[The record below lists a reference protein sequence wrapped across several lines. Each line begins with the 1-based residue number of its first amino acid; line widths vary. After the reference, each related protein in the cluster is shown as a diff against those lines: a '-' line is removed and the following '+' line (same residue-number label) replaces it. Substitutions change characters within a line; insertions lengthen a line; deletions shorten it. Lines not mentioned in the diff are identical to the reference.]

1 MGLAETD
8 AIPMQADQASGLAV
22 QLVQAGRAALSD
34 GDVAA
39 ALQAY
44 TPVIERGLLLN
55 SVIEDLRKAVELRPE
70 ATAIWQALGDAY
82 KKANMLPE
90 AIKAFSRAMKEE
102 DGLEVARQALA
113 QGDFALAVVQYGG
126 LIKKKRNLESVI
138 GDLRGAL
145 DHEPRRPPL
154 WQALGDAYMK
164 ANRLPE
170 AIDAYRRGMES
181 V

>member
-1 MGLAETD
+1 
-8 AIPMQADQASGLAV
+8 MQADQASGLAV

-34 GDVAA
+34 GDVLA

-44 TPVIERGLLLN
+44 APVIERGLLLN

-90 AIKAFSRAMKEE
+90 AIKAFSRAMREE
-102 DGLEVARQALA
+102 DGLEVARRALA
-113 QGDFALAVVQYGG
+113 QGDFALAVVHYGG

-145 DHEPRRPPL
+145 DDEPRRPPL